1 MIHWPRSEFPA
12 LVRLASER
20 EIGANEPKDHP
31 GEGLLVPARTGFTG
45 AGVGPLSTPV
55 AGANR

>member
-12 LVRLASER
+12 VMRSTAER
-20 EIGANEPKDHP
+20 EVIATLPNHSR
-31 GEGLLVPARTGFTG
+31 EGLPASAQPGFTG
-45 AGVGPLSTPV
+45 AGVGPLSNPV